1 MNRLNLIA
9 HRLIAAAA
17 AVSVT
22 YILAS
27 AVVSIGEPQRSRAIA
42 TSMLARQTEIVARG
56 KHSERSA
63 AVAGN
68 EAPESVAVPP
78 VVLGDH
84 H

>member
-1 MNRLNLIA
+1 MNRLNQIA
-9 HRLIAAAA
+9 YRLIAAAA

-42 TSMLARQTEIVARG
+42 TNMLARQTEIVTRAKQPG
-56 KHSERSA
+56 RSP

-68 EAPESVAVPP
+68 EAPESIALPP
-78 VVLGDH
+78 VVLGADQ
-84 H
+84 

>member
-1 MNRLNLIA
+1 MNRLNQIA

-17 AVSVT
+17 ALSIT
-22 YILAS
+22 YIVAS

-42 TSMLARQTEIVARG
+42 TNMLARQTEIVARG
-56 KHSERSA
+56 RQPERSA
-63 AVAGN
+63 AAAGN
-68 EAPESVAVPP
+68 EASESVAVPP